1 MGRKYI
7 RKTSKPHAEP
17 RVILDAVQRTLKG
30 ESLRLVAEDC
40 GLSKSALQRFVAKHK
55 GKEIGESLLGPNY
68 QHAMI
73 FTPQQEAELA
83 LYVAK
88 CSNMFYGLTAE
99 TTRSL
104 AYQMAVANEIKCPPS
119 WENNKKAG
127 IGWLRGFMERNFS
140 LSLRQPESTSIARS
154 TAFNHHNVEI
164 FFENLLQVYLK
175 TKVTPFNIYN
185 LDETGLTT
193 VHQPPKVIA
202 QKGAKQVGQVVSQE
216 RGELI
221 TLCGIVS
228 AAGTCLPPVMIFPRK
243 KDNFNFARDTSP
255 GTLALTHSSGSGWMN
270 GELFF

>member
-40 GLSKSALQRFVAKHK
+40 GLSKTALQRFVAKHK

-127 IGWLRGFMERNFS
+127 IGWLRGFMERNYEVEY
-140 LSLRQPESTSIARS
+140 LRKKHVKDSARGTIFVKASTEDISS
-154 TAFNHHNVEI
+154 V
-164 FFENLLQVYLK
+164 
-175 TKVTPFNIYN
+175 P
-185 LDETGLTT
+185 
-193 VHQPPKVIA
+193 
-202 QKGAKQVGQVVSQE
+202 AKQI
-216 RGELI
+216 RAL
-221 TLCGIVS
+221 
-228 AAGTCLPPVMIFPRK
+228 LPPPSMSGTTKRTQSNIVFGV
-243 KDNFNFARDTSP
+243 NFGNLQLR
-255 GTLALTHSSGSGWMN
+255 
-270 GELFF
+270 